1 MLCPCVGSRA
11 RGGLGVAK
19 LSVPLLGT
27 PATIVH
33 PQPAR
38 LVSVAHGPG
47 QQSPGALR
55 TEAASAQIQ
64 QARSSR
70 WPPRR

>member
-1 MLCPCVGSRA
+1 MLCPRVGSRA
-11 RGGLGVAK
+11 RGGLGMAK
-19 LSVPLLGT
+19 RSVPLLGT
-27 PATIVH
+27 PGTIVR
-33 PQPAR
+33 PWPAR

-47 QQSPGALR
+47 RQSPRALR